1 MSERV
6 RVKERDGIE
15 RGGREG
21 NRGEASDRRVRRF
34 TSAFGV
40 GITSFSAVRT
50 RCTKSSALISL
61 YCGH

>member
-6 RVKERDGIE
+6 RVRERDGIE

-21 NRGEASDRRVRRF
+21 NRGEANDRRVRRF

-40 GITSFSAVRT
+40 RMNSFSAVRT
-50 RCTKSSALISL
+50 RCTKSSALI
-61 YCGH
+61 